1 MRCHV
6 SIRAVDD
13 STRYLVCR
21 PVLMISIGLRHRLK
35 HHLGI
40 VHERILVLGNVHH
53 ICRLGSI
60 DTGNLRALESL
71 FVFEVRLPVRPIA
84 VGIAHAFL
92 HDRRLGIPRVDNSHV
107 LGVLSHWP
115 VPIAIVLDA
124 IGEVRRVV
132 VDGEPRVGVVAH
144 QFALAVWVEIQVGI
158 GEHRDIPLRSPVVR
172 IIHSLRNLRPEFGTL
187 QMTVGNIK
195 FTVIVQMHIVGVRQH
210 RISAVLLASI
220 VLDTEISLSIE
231 QWNVFGMI
239 PADAVST
246 GGIELLDEVYGF
258 SNVFIAL
265 SVRCSIHIDYILHSL
280 VDGMCGKALSGR
292 ILEIESVVFVVC
304 RHRHTGSFSTALEEL
319 VSLNADDDRESLLM
333 SLADQCV
340 EFCPSAERCILRG
353 IRTVDHPKSQRSID
367 TIPVGDGRCKLVGEM
382 KLPVKVLR

>member
-13 STRYLVCR
+13 GTRYLVCR

-35 HHLGI
+35 HHFGI
-40 VHERILVLGNVHH
+40 VHERILILGNVHH

-84 VGIAHAFL
+84 VGIAHTVL

-107 LGVLSHWP
+107 LGVLSHRT

-144 QFALAVWVEIQVGI
+144 QFALAVWVEVQVGI

-172 IIHSLRNLRPEFGTL
+172 IIHRLRNLRPEVGTL
-187 QMTVGNIK
+187 QMTVGKIK

-210 RISAVLLASI
+210 RISAVLLAFS

-246 GGIELLDEVYGF
+246 GGIEVLDEGYGF
-258 SNVFIAL
+258 GNVSIAL
-265 SVRCSIHIDYILHSL
+265 SVRCSIHIDDILHSL
-280 VDGMCGKALSGR
+280 VEGVCGNALSGR
-292 ILEIESVVFVVC
+292 VLEIESVVFVVC
-304 RHRHTGSFSTALEEL
+304 RHRHTGFGGTALEEL
-319 VSLNADDDRESLLM
+319 VSLNADNDRESLLM
-333 SLADQCV
+333 SLADQYV

-353 IRTVDHPKSQRSID
+353 IRGVNHPQIHRSID
-367 TIPVGDGRCKLVGEM
+367 TIPVGNGRCKLVGEVE
-382 KLPVKVLR
+382 LPVKVLR